1 MHWGEGTFI
10 WDETLANHTVQL
22 LHYVASVSLTT
33 GSCKLTKNAASR
45 SVPYSILTPNVLD
58 NTVTCPSHSS
68 LSLEIFRFWISD
80 FIIKL
85 RTKGEILN
93 LQNDFYSYKAIS
105 ENMRFVN
112 RVFARIVNYYLPL
125 EK

>member
-1 MHWGEGTFI
+1 M
-10 WDETLANHTVQL
+10 
-22 LHYVASVSLTT
+22 
-33 GSCKLTKNAASR
+33 K
-45 SVPYSILTPNVLD
+45 
-58 NTVTCPSHSS
+58 
-68 LSLEIFRFWISD
+68 
-80 FIIKL
+80 
-85 RTKGEILN
+85 